1 MDWGEE
7 KPRPDKMRRQGS
19 SPGQRCCDRRDRRG
33 GIMRIG
39 RVLTIPAIVT
49 LGMTGS
55 ILAATAT
62 PAMAAH
68 AVVHVQASGTHATPD
83 VFYHA

>member
-1 MDWGEE
+1 
-7 KPRPDKMRRQGS
+7 
-19 SPGQRCCDRRDRRG
+19 
-33 GIMRIG
+33 MRIG

>member
-1 MDWGEE
+1 
-7 KPRPDKMRRQGS
+7 
-19 SPGQRCCDRRDRRG
+19 
-33 GIMRIG
+33 MRIG

-68 AVVHVQASGTHATPD
+68 AAVHVQASGTHATPD